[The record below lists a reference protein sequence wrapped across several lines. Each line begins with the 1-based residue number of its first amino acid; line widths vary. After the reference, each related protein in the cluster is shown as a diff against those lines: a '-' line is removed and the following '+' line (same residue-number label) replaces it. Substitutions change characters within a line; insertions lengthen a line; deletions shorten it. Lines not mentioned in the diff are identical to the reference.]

1 MKIVFFRKI
10 LEYLLVFDIILEF
23 YTPYRIFPIVNH
35 VILILPILI
44 LLFLILISRYSI
56 LKKFNI
62 YILLYLG
69 SALVPMLVINEHN
82 YLSYILRF
90 ILILPLLWIYLSLRK
105 ETGLEN
111 YISIFLRYSNT
122 IVVIAC
128 VSLIMWILCSIL
140 KIIPP
145 TGMMPFEWSQKTYSI
160 PTYWGIYFET
170 QSVFIFGQWIFRNT
184 GIFNEGPMYNMVLCM
199 AFTIELFIR
208 HKKSKFR
215 LWILSITIITT
226 FTTTGQLFLIG
237 IICWK
242 ILRKIS
248 SKYRVLLMVTLP
260 IVLCVGYIFT
270 SEIIENKIETGG
282 EESIDLRT
290 EDIEYCIEAGL
301 EHPIL
306 GVGMTLGEGEGL
318 WKGKQLGR
326 SNSIFAIFARGGL
339 YTLTL
344 YIGVLL
350 IIPCLYYLKFKNTKW
365 LLTMLCFFFVFSIT
379 SSYLKYLTFLF
390 MAWGLSNIDLKRWK
404 SYQ

>member
-1 MKIVFFRKI
+1 MKIVFLKQI
-10 LEYLLVFDIILEF
+10 LEYLLVFCIIMEF
-23 YTPYRIFPIVNH
+23 YTPYQIFTIVNR
-35 VILILPILI
+35 IIQILPILI
-44 LLFLILISRYSI
+44 ILCLILISRHSI
-56 LKKFNI
+56 FKKNNV

-69 SALVPMLVINEHN
+69 GALLPMLVIDEHN
-82 YLSYILRF
+82 YPSYILRF

-105 ETGLEN
+105 EGGIKR

-122 IVVIAC
+122 VVVIAC
-128 VSLIMWILCSIL
+128 ISLAMWILCSIL
-140 KIIPP
+140 KFISP
-145 TGMMPFEWSQKTYSI
+145 TGMIPYEWSQKTYSI

-170 QSVFIFGQWIFRNT
+170 QSVFISGQWILRNT

-199 AFTIELFIR
+199 AFAIEYFIR
-208 HKKSKFR
+208 QERSKFR
-215 LWILSITIITT
+215 LWILAITIITT
-226 FTTTGQLFLIG
+226 FTTTGQFFLIG
-237 IICWK
+237 IIFWEV
-242 ILRKIS
+242 LRKTG
-248 SKYRVLLMVTLP
+248 SKYRTVLMVTLP
-260 IVLCVGYIFT
+260 IVLCVGYILT
-270 SEIIENKIETGG
+270 SEILENKKETGG
-282 EESIDLRT
+282 EESIDSRT

-306 GVGMTLGEGEGL
+306 GIGITSGEGEGL
-318 WKGKQLGR
+318 WKGKQLGS

-344 YIGVLL
+344 YVGALL
-350 IIPCLYYLKFKNTKW
+350 IIPCLYYLKFKNTRW